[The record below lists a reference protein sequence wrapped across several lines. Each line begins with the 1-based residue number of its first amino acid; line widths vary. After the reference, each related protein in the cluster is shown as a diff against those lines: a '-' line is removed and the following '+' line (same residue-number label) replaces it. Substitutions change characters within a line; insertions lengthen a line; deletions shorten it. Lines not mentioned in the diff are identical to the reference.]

1 MPPPGCGTRFP
12 IPQFRLHCDRLLIKR
27 VEDTVTRWSGRQQ
40 AETRHSLMQEDDKP
54 FTSVP
59 IRRRHTQTPNEG
71 NSRKHL
77 TSFFKQLLRKN
88 GRTALKHV
96 YYHVRNES
104 PVYVRCMIQD
114 AWGWCTGM
122 IQRDD
127 MRWEG
132 GSCLGT
138 HVHPWWI
145 HVNVW
150 QNQYSIV
157 K

>member
-1 MPPPGCGTRFP
+1 MQTNETWPLASGAHCLTWGMTDKWMPVGRRKWWKETVPALLRGQEGSGKEMVMPPPGCGTRFP

-27 VEDTVTRWSGRQQ
+27 VEDTVTRWSGHHQ
-40 AETRHSLMQEDDKP
+40 AETRHSLMQEDGKP

-59 IRRRHTQTPNEG
+59 IRRRHIQTSNEG

-104 PVYVRCMIQD
+104 PV
-114 AWGWCTGM
+114 
-122 IQRDD
+122 
-127 MRWEG
+127 
-132 GSCLGT
+132 
-138 HVHPWWI
+138 
-145 HVNVW
+145 
-150 QNQYSIV
+150 
-157 K
+157 